1 MKTVSGN
8 TGLVTTMPSPDEL
21 NWVKS
26 TANELNNLLQ
36 VITESSQFLQRFT
49 GGNPEAARY
58 YDMMRSAV
66 DRAAQLSRAM
76 LDRSGHSERPPKGH
90 PFPGPGSFGSA
101 PAPAVHGGFSSS
113 EPQNVDIRIANP
125 EGPRELIMIVDD
137 EDFVTLLAQRVL
149 TDEGYRIVTA
159 RDGFQALDIYKKL
172 QNEIKLVI
180 LDFTMP
186 IMDGSEVFSE
196 LRIINPQVPV
206 VLSSGFTEQDKLK
219 WMLAKGLRGFI
230 PKPYTQ
236 QKLLLQVRSTLD
248 AMRGER

>member
-1 MKTVSGN
+1 V
-8 TGLVTTMPSPDEL
+8 
-21 NWVKS
+21 
-26 TANELNNLLQ
+26 
-36 VITESSQFLQRFT
+36 
-49 GGNPEAARY
+49 
-58 YDMMRSAV
+58 
-66 DRAAQLSRAM
+66 
-76 LDRSGHSERPPKGH
+76 H
-90 PFPGPGSFGSA
+90 PFPGPGSFGST
-101 PAPAVHGGFSSS
+101 PAPARQPTYSPGSTPDF
-113 EPQNVDIRIANP
+113 DIRVANA

-149 TDEGYRIVTA
+149 TDEGYRVVTA
-159 RDGFQALDIYKKL
+159 KDGFQALDIYKKL
-172 QNEIKLVI
+172 EKEIQLVI

-196 LRIINPQVPV
+196 LRMINPQVPV

-248 AMRGER
+248 AMKSERRD

>member
-1 MKTVSGN
+1 
-8 TGLVTTMPSPDEL
+8 MPSPEEL

-26 TANELNNLLQ
+26 AANELNNLLQ

-66 DRAAQLSRAM
+66 DRAAQLSRTM
-76 LDRSGHSERPPKGH
+76 LDRSGQAEQSPKVN
-90 PFPGPGSFGSA
+90 PFPGPGSFGTA
-101 PAPAVHGGFSSS
+101 PAPPRQGGPGSA
-113 EPQNVDIRIANP
+113 EGQHPNIRIANP
-125 EGPRELIMIVDD
+125 EGPRELILIVDD
-137 EDFVTLLAQRVL
+137 EDFVTMLAQRVL
-149 TDEGYRIVTA
+149 TDEGYRVLTA

-172 QNEIKLVI
+172 QEQIELII

-186 IMDGSEVFSE
+186 IMDGSEVFGE
-196 LRIINPQVPV
+196 LRMINPQVPV

-248 AMRGER
+248 AMKGERR

>member
-1 MKTVSGN
+1 
-8 TGLVTTMPSPDEL
+8 MPSSDEL
-21 NWVKS
+21 HWVKS

-66 DRAAQLSRAM
+66 DRAAQLSRSM
-76 LDRSGHSERPPKGH
+76 LERTGEPVERQSKLH
-90 PFPGPGSFGSA
+90 PFPGPGSFGTA
-101 PAPAVHGGFSSS
+101 PAPAQSRQGLQGS
-113 EPQNVDIRIANP
+113 ERLAHVEIRIANS
-125 EGPRELIMIVDD
+125 EGPRELILIVDD

-149 TDEGYRIVTA
+149 TDEGYRVVTA

-172 QNEIKLVI
+172 QADIKLVI

-186 IMDGSEVFSE
+186 IMDGAVFSE
-196 LRIINPQVPV
+196 LRMINPQVPV

-248 AMRGER
+248 AMKGERRD

>member
-1 MKTVSGN
+1 
-8 TGLVTTMPSPDEL
+8 MPPPEEL
-21 NWVKS
+21 HWVKS

-66 DRAAQLSRAM
+66 DRAAQLSRSM
-76 LDRSGHSERPPKGH
+76 LERSLEAPQAKVH

-101 PAPAVHGGFSSS
+101 PPVAARQPSTFTPGQSNA
-113 EPQNVDIRIANP
+113 DIRVANP
-125 EGPRELIMIVDD
+125 EGTRELILIVDD

-149 TDEGYRIVTA
+149 TDEGYRVVTA
-159 RDGFQALDIYKKL
+159 KDGFQALDIYKKL
-172 QNEIKLVI
+172 QKEIQLVI

-196 LRIINPQVPV
+196 LRMINPQVPV

-248 AMRGER
+248 AMKTERRD

>member
-1 MKTVSGN
+1 
-8 TGLVTTMPSPDEL
+8 MPSTEEL

-58 YDMMRSAV
+58 YDMMRGAV
-66 DRAAQLSRAM
+66 DRAAQLSRTM
-76 LDRSGHSERPPKGH
+76 MERSGQKAALQSVQQKVH

-101 PAPAVHGGFSSS
+101 PAPERQPTYSPTETPRLDV
-113 EPQNVDIRIANP
+113 RIANA

-149 TDEGYRIVTA
+149 TDEGYRVVTA
-159 RDGFQALDIYKKL
+159 RDGFQALDIYKRL
-172 QNEIKLVI
+172 QREIQLVI

-196 LRIINPQVPV
+196 LRMINPQVPV

-219 WMLAKGLRGFI
+219 WMLTRGLRGFI

-248 AMRGER
+248 ALKGERRD

>member
-1 MKTVSGN
+1 
-8 TGLVTTMPSPDEL
+8 MPSSDEL
-21 NWVKS
+21 HWIKS

-66 DRAAQLSRAM
+66 DRAAQLSRTM
-76 LDRSGHSERPPKGH
+76 LERSGQQGSASQPRVH
-90 PFPGPGSFGSA
+90 PFPGPGSFGPG
-101 PAPAVHGGFSSS
+101 PAPVRQGMRPAGGESR
-113 EPQNVDIRIANP
+113 VDVRVVNP
-125 EGPRELIMIVDD
+125 EGPRELILIVDD

-149 TDEGYRIVTA
+149 TDEGYRVVTA

-172 QNEIKLVI
+172 QSEIQLVI

-186 IMDGSEVFSE
+186 IMDGAEVFSE
-196 LRIINPQVPV
+196 LRMINPQVPV

-248 AMRGER
+248 AMKGERRD

>member
-1 MKTVSGN
+1 
-8 TGLVTTMPSPDEL
+8 MPSPEEL
-21 NWVKS
+21 HWVKAA
-26 TANELNNLLQ
+26 ANELNNLLQ

-66 DRAAQLSRAM
+66 DRAAQLSRTM
-76 LDRSGHSERPPKGH
+76 LDRSGQIEKPPKVH
-90 PFPGPGSFGSA
+90 PFPGPGSFGSPTA
-101 PAPAVHGGFSSS
+101 PTPAPLPQGAFASGSSADA
-113 EPQNVDIRIANP
+113 QRRDIRIANA

-149 TDEGYRIVTA
+149 TDEGYRVVTA
-159 RDGFQALDIYKKL
+159 RDGFQALYIYKKL
-172 QNEIKLVI
+172 KGQIELVI

-186 IMDGSEVFSE
+186 IMDGAEVFSE
-196 LRIINPQVPV
+196 LRMIDPQVPV

-248 AMRGER
+248 SMKGERRG

>member
-1 MKTVSGN
+1 
-8 TGLVTTMPSPDEL
+8 MPPPDDQH
-21 NWVKS
+21 WVKS

-58 YDMMRSAV
+58 YDMMRSAI
-66 DRAAQLSRAM
+66 DRATELSHSIIE
-76 LDRSGHSERPPKGH
+76 RSIQAPGERPPSLNN
-90 PFPGPGSFGSA
+90 PPSL
-101 PAPAVHGGFSSS
+101 SSQRATVATRNPDIPLS
-113 EPQNVDIRIANP
+113 DIRIANP
-125 EGPRELIMIVDD
+125 DGNRELILIVDD

-149 TDEGYRIVTA
+149 TDEGYRVVTA

-172 QNEIKLVI
+172 QSQIALII

-196 LRIINPQVPV
+196 LRMINPQVPV

-219 WMLAKGLRGFI
+219 WMLGKGLRGFI
-230 PKPYTQ
+230 PKPYTK
-236 QKLLLQVRSTLD
+236 QKLLLQIRSTLD
-248 AMRGER
+248 AMKGERRS

>member
-1 MKTVSGN
+1 
-8 TGLVTTMPSPDEL
+8 MPSPDEL
-21 NWVKS
+21 SWVKS

-66 DRAAQLSRAM
+66 DRAAQLSRTM
-76 LDRSGHSERPPKGH
+76 LERSGQSSERHTKLH
-90 PFPGPGSFGSA
+90 PFPGPGSFGTA
-101 PAPAVHGGFSSS
+101 PVPPRAPSTGDTVHV
-113 EPQNVDIRIANP
+113 EVRIVNP
-125 EGPRELIMIVDD
+125 DGPRELVMIVDD

-149 TDEGYRIVTA
+149 TDEGYRVVTA

-172 QNEIKLVI
+172 QNQIGLVI

-186 IMDGSEVFSE
+186 IMDGSEVFNE
-196 LRIINPQVPV
+196 LRMINPQVPV

-219 WMLAKGLRGFI
+219 WMLGKGLRGFI

-236 QKLLLQVRSTLD
+236 QKLLVQVRSTLD
-248 AMRGER
+248 AMKGERRD

>member
-1 MKTVSGN
+1 
-8 TGLVTTMPSPDEL
+8 MPSPDEL
-21 NWVKS
+21 QWVKS

-58 YDMMRSAV
+58 YDMMRSAL
-66 DRAAQLSRAM
+66 DRAALLSKAM
-76 LDRSGHSERPPKGH
+76 LERSAQPGSQDRQGGKVH
-90 PFPGPGSFGSA
+90 PFPGPGSFGSEP
-101 PAPAVHGGFSSS
+101 PAHQPSFSSKS
-113 EPQNVDIRIANP
+113 DVSQLEVRIANP
-125 EGPRELIMIVDD
+125 QGPRELILIVDD

-149 TDEGYRIVTA
+149 TDEGYRVVTA
-159 RDGFQALDIYKKL
+159 KDGFQALDIYKKL
-172 QNEIKLVI
+172 QGQIELVI

-186 IMDGSEVFSE
+186 IMDGAEVFNE
-196 LRIINPQVPV
+196 LRMINPQVPV

-248 AMRGER
+248 AMKSERR

>member
-1 MKTVSGN
+1 
-8 TGLVTTMPSPDEL
+8 MPPPDEL
-21 NWVKS
+21 HWVKAA
-26 TANELNNLLQ
+26 ANELNNLLQ
-36 VITESSQFLQRFT
+36 VITESSQFLQRFA

-66 DRAAQLSRAM
+66 DRAAQLSRTM
-76 LDRSGHSERPPKGH
+76 LDRSGQIESPPKVH
-90 PFPGPGSFGSA
+90 PFPGPGSFGSTAA
-101 PAPAVHGGFSSS
+101 PTHQGAVSAFATGSSADA
-113 EPQNVDIRIANP
+113 QRRDVRIANA

-149 TDEGYRIVTA
+149 TDEGYRVVTA

-172 QNEIKLVI
+172 QGQIELVI

-186 IMDGSEVFSE
+186 IMDGAEVFSE
-196 LRIINPQVPV
+196 LRMIDPQVPV

-248 AMRGER
+248 AMKGERRG

>member
-1 MKTVSGN
+1 
-8 TGLVTTMPSPDEL
+8 MPSSDEL
-21 NWVKS
+21 QWVKS

-49 GGNPEAARY
+49 GGSPEAARY

-66 DRAAQLSRAM
+66 DRAAQLSRTM
-76 LDRSGHSERPPKGH
+76 LERTGEGLPGGQHASVH
-90 PFPGPGSFGSA
+90 PFPAPGSFGSA
-101 PAPAVHGGFSSS
+101 PLPPRGGGLLGG
-113 EPQNVDIRIANP
+113 ETPQPEVRIANP
-125 EGPRELIMIVDD
+125 DGPRELILIVDD

-149 TDEGYRIVTA
+149 TDEGYRVVTS
-159 RDGFQALDIYKKL
+159 RDGFQALDVYKKL
-172 QNEIKLVI
+172 QDQIELVI

-186 IMDGSEVFSE
+186 IMDGAEVFNE
-196 LRIINPQVPV
+196 LRKVNPQVPV

-248 AMRGER
+248 AMKGEHR

>member
-1 MKTVSGN
+1 
-8 TGLVTTMPSPDEL
+8 
-21 NWVKS
+21 
-26 TANELNNLLQ
+26 
-36 VITESSQFLQRFT
+36 
-49 GGNPEAARY
+49 
-58 YDMMRSAV
+58 MMRSAV
-66 DRAAQLSRAM
+66 DRAAQLSRTM
-76 LDRSGHSERPPKGH
+76 LERSTQTSDQPAKLH
-90 PFPGPGSFGSA
+90 PFPGPGRFGSA
-101 PAPAVHGGFSSS
+101 PAPARQPTYSPSDTPRLDV
-113 EPQNVDIRIANP
+113 RIANA

-149 TDEGYRIVTA
+149 TDEGYRVVTA
-159 RDGFQALDIYKKL
+159 KDGFQALDIYKKL
-172 QNEIKLVI
+172 QNEIQLVI

-196 LRIINPQVPV
+196 LRMINPQVPV

-248 AMRGER
+248 AMKGERH